1 MKHEIEFIIKSNEYL
16 AENKIKNGIEQLFL
30 KYKYANNIHQHKKNK
45 TNELQPGIMNLN
57 HQMVFILFQIFK
69 IVLKTSLKSTKTV
82 PPIKV
87 YINRINNRLVFK
99 IKDVYKLELQT
110 PEQ

>member
-1 MKHEIEFIIKSNEYL
+1 
-16 AENKIKNGIEQLFL
+16 
-30 KYKYANNIHQHKKNK
+30 
-45 TNELQPGIMNLN
+45 MNLN

-82 PPIKV
+82 PLIKV

>member
-1 MKHEIEFIIKSNEYL
+1 
-16 AENKIKNGIEQLFL
+16 
-30 KYKYANNIHQHKKNK
+30 
-45 TNELQPGIMNLN
+45 MNLN

-69 IVLKTSLKSTKTV
+69 IVLKTSLKSKNTV

-87 YINRINNRLVFK
+87 YISRINNRLVFK

>member
-1 MKHEIEFIIKSNEYL
+1 
-16 AENKIKNGIEQLFL
+16 
-30 KYKYANNIHQHKKNK
+30 
-45 TNELQPGIMNLN
+45 MNLN

-69 IVLKTSLKSTKTV
+69 IVLKTSLKSTETV